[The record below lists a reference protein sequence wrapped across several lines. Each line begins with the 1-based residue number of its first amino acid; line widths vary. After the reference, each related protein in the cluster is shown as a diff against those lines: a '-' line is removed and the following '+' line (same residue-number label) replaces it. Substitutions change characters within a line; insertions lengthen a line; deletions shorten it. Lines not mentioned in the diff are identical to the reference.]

1 MTFRVTFTTLL
12 FSALTLFITS
22 CADDEM
28 DTMIIDSSQPMG
40 SLSVD
45 RSGSLVAEN
54 GTPTSGTVELGSD
67 EDGATFVRLGSNFTT
82 DLGTGTLSLYFSTSD
97 TFTADPMNG
106 NPDLILVGIV
116 TRNGEQ
122 FFKLDA
128 AVPNEFTHVI
138 LWCNSA
144 SIPFGNA
151 QLQ

>member
-1 MTFRVTFTTLL
+1 MTFRLTFTTLL
-12 FSALTLFITS
+12 FSALALFITS

-54 GTPTSGTVELGSD
+54 GTPTSGTVELGTD
-67 EDGATFVRLGSNFTT
+67 EDGTTFVRLGSNFTT

-97 TFTADPMNG
+97 TFMADPMNG

-128 AVPNEFTHVI
+128 TIPGEFTHVI